1 MIYDLQ
7 NKTGSFEVYKNSA
20 SLMISLKKAKNKMEF
35 KSKNYKEIIKHDV
48 AKKNITQLKD
58 DFGIESESELTSF
71 INELKKDRDKIYKN
85 YTKLQIN
92 RLLNV
97 SKV

>member
-1 MIYDLQ
+1 
-7 NKTGSFEVYKNSA
+7 
-20 SLMISLKKAKNKMEF
+20 MEF

-71 INELKKDRDKIYKN
+71 INELKKDRDRIYKN
-85 YTKLQIN
+85 YTKLQKDHMKEKQQKHKKN
-92 RLLNV
+92 KKQRRSL
-97 SKV
+97 